1 MTFPDLE
8 SSETASV
15 DFFSEGINFEL
26 DHPLILEQWIK
37 STILQENKALHYIN
51 YIFCS
56 DSYLYDMNVNYLQ
69 HDTLTDVISFP
80 YSNEAVEGEIYISI
94 DRIKDNAVNLGISFA
109 YELHRV
115 MIHGTLHLI
124 GYLDKSVEEK
134 QEMTQLEDLYLQS
147 LKKIFQEKE
156 IAY

>member
-8 SSETASV
+8 SNETASV
-15 DFFSEGINFEL
+15 DFFSEDNSFEL
-26 DHPLILEQWIK
+26 DYPLILEQWIK
-37 STILQENKALHYIN
+37 TTILQENKALHYIN

-56 DSYLYDMNVNYLQ
+56 DSYLHDMNIAYLQ

-80 YSNEAVEGEIYISI
+80 YSDEAVEGEIYISI
-94 DRIKDNAVNLGISFA
+94 DRVKDNAANLDISFA

-124 GYLDKSVEEK
+124 GYLDKSVDEK
-134 QEMTQLEDLYLQS
+134 QEMTRLEDLYLTS
-147 LKKIFQEKE
+147 LKKIFQEKG